1 MVRTSGS
8 ARQALTLA
16 GRRRR
21 RSGVQ
26 LSPGPPST
34 LKAKGT
40 SSESVLEQESRD
52 LRRIPDSSRCR
63 VQLLSPVPP
72 GIVPPV
78 PCPPRSLPPS
88 PAPSPRSRKVP
99 QPGGSHPPKPQ
110 PTSYLQP
117 APVKAPAA
125 ASSNIPTAMPQGYS
139 PALFPNPMFPSLSM
153 MGSPPPAPPPEAKP
167 AERDEILEMGAML
180 ALVKLLAG

>member
-1 MVRTSGS
+1 MPASGRSSSMVRTSGS

-78 PCPPRSLPPS
+78 PCPPRSLPPA

-99 QPGGSHPPKPQ
+99 QPGGSHPPK
-110 PTSYLQP
+110 
-117 APVKAPAA
+117 APAHLLSSTSA
-125 ASSNIPTAMPQGYS
+125 CEGASSGVFKHPDSDAPGVFAGALSESDVPIPVDDGFSASRAST
-139 PALFPNPMFPSLSM
+139 
-153 MGSPPPAPPPEAKP
+153 GSQARRA
-167 AERDEILEMGAML
+167 R
-180 ALVKLLAG
+180 